1 MSGITDL
8 EDPNTVHY
16 EVNIFLFFL
25 NHNGKYKK
33 GHLWFELGIDN
44 EQHSLL

>member
-25 NHNGKYKK
+25 NHYGKYKK
-33 GHLWFELGIDN
+33 GITFVIWAMG
-44 EQHSLL
+44 